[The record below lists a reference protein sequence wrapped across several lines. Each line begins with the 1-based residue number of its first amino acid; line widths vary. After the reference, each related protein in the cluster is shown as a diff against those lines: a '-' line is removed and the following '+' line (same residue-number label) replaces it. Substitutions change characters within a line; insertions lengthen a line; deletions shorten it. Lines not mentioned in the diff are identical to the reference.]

1 MSERKRPAPAAPDS
15 FEAAF
20 QRLEEVV
27 AALEKGGLNLEQSLA
42 LFEEGMKLARHCG
55 QRLDAAELR
64 MNELQRQ
71 LASQMELIP
80 TEERLEQ

>member
-1 MSERKRPAPAAPDS
+1 MSERKRQEPVAPDS
-15 FEAAF
+15 FETAF

-27 AALEKGGLNLEQSLA
+27 AALEKGGLTLEQSLA
-42 LFEEGMKLARHCG
+42 LFEEGMKLARRCG
-55 QRLDAAELR
+55 QQLDAAELR

-80 TEERLEQ
+80 TEEQGGK